1 MNTLVKKTSQIGQ
14 VREKCKESNITN
26 IHDIASLYH
35 QQKNIQIKDG
45 TLCYEMITEIRVE
58 IKKVDTL
65 ESKNMLPK
73 ISGRVLFYIDDFGKI
88 ISSTDGE
95 QDRNNMCIKL
105 NSIGNFGK
113 ASLTRVAH

>member
-45 TLCYEMITEIRVE
+45 TLCYEMITEKGSDAVGVMSHYST
-58 IKKVDTL
+58 KVQQESIIYGQSTTIWHLTDTQ
-65 ESKNMLPK
+65 K
-73 ISGRVLFYIDDFGKI
+73 
-88 ISSTDGE
+88 
-95 QDRNNMCIKL
+95 
-105 NSIGNFGK
+105 
-113 ASLTRVAH
+113 